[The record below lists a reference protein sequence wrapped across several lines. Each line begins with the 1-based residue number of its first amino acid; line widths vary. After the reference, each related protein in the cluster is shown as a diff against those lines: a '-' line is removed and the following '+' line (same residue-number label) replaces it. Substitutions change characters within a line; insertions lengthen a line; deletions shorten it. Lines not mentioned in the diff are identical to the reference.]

1 MDPPMSCKILAT
13 ILMMATAAALV
24 SEAADLPSLERQA
37 RALLAWKATLNNES
51 QDSLQSWGN
60 ISAPCSWRG
69 IRCGMHKL
77 RRRRPLVTSISLRGM
92 RLRAKLDSLDFSTLR
107 TLTSLDLSH
116 NELTGSIPSSMGL
129 LTELETMLL
138 HANKI
143 RGSIPPAFANLTKLR
158 FLFLQENQLS
168 GEIPRQIGKL
178 SNLLSLNLSS
188 NHLVGPIPCE
198 VGHLRHLVKLD
209 LSQNVFSGL
218 VSFCPPNSSIQNS
231 MDDFPSQYVPKVN
244 LGNLTI
250 LSISRN
256 NLEGPIPKDIVNFF
270 NLKYLDISHNNFS
283 GSIPSQI
290 GGLTKLTTLYLYHN
304 QFSGYIPRIIGSLV
318 NLEDLRLNNNTLSGS
333 IPTNFWNLSKLV
345 ALHLHRNQLSG
356 QIPSEIGDLVNLEDL
371 RLSYNTLTGSIPT
384 HLGNLT
390 NLSTLYLGQNHL
402 RGKVPQEL
410 GYLVNMQDLQLAL
423 NNLTGPIPNSLGNL
437 TKLTFLNLNFNQLSG
452 HIPQVLGKL
461 MNLEMFGV
469 SRNNLSGDL
478 PSGLC
483 AGGKLQ
489 FFTADG
495 NNLVGPLPTS
505 LLTCKSLVKVRL
517 EGNHLEGD
525 ISEMG
530 VHPNLT
536 YFDISSNK
544 LFGRLSNHWGECYKL
559 SMLRV
564 SNNNITGVIP
574 TSIGQLSQ
582 LEILDLSSNKLEG
595 QIPQEV
601 GNITMVFSLSLGN
614 NFLQGSIPREIGF
627 LKNLN
632 YLDLS
637 SNNLNGRVPGS
648 IKDCFKLRFL
658 KLSHN
663 NLNGNI
669 PIELGILLYLQ
680 DLLDLSD
687 NSFSGA
693 IPNQLSALSAIEA
706 LNLSHNTLNGS
717 IPQSFQS
724 MVSLLSM
731 DVSYNELEG
740 PVPKS
745 KLFEEAPLE
754 WFMHNKKL
762 CGLVR
767 GLPPCD
773 LTQGGQQG
781 KRSRGTLIAIVT
793 VVSFVLIMA
802 LVTLPCIKKKPKAES
817 VNNMRQTKLFV
828 LWNFNGEDV
837 YKKIIDA
844 TENFSDTHC
853 IGTGGN
859 GSVYRAQLPTGET
872 FAVKKINMTED
883 DELFNREIY
892 ALMHIRH
899 RNIAKLFG
907 YCSATRERF
916 LVYEYMDRG
925 SLAAS
930 LESKETAAELDWT
943 RRLNIAGDVAHALS
957 YMHHDCFAP
966 IVHRDIKSSNILLDV
981 EFRAC
986 ISDFGIAK
994 ILDVDASNCTRLAGT
1009 KGYLAPELAYTTRV
1023 TEKCDVYSFGVLV
1036 LELFMGH
1043 HPGDFLSSMANKSTP
1058 FEDFLDIRLPLPE
1071 DEIASEIINV
1081 VGAAIWCLQP
1091 DPSQRPT
1098 MQEVINVF
1106 STTKGC
1112 DQYLDYLHTDIA
1124 IPASW

>member
-1 MDPPMSCKILAT
+1 MEPPMSCKILAT

-24 SEAADLPSLERQA
+24 SEAAVLPSLERQA

-60 ISAPCSWRG
+60 ISAPCNWRG

-77 RRRRPLVTSISLRGM
+77 GRRRPLITSISLRGM
-92 RLRAKLDSLDFSTLR
+92 RLRATLDSLDFSALR

-129 LTELETMLL
+129 LTELDTMLL

-143 RGSIPPAFANLTKLR
+143 RCSIPPAFANLTKLR
-158 FLFLQENQLS
+158 FLILQENQLS

-178 SNLLSLNLSS
+178 SNLVSLNLSS
-188 NHLVGPIPCE
+188 NHLVGTIPCE
-198 VGHLRHLVKLD
+198 VGHLEHLVELD

-218 VSFCPPNSSIQNS
+218 VSFCPLNSSIQNS
-231 MDDFPSQYVPKVN
+231 MDDFPSQHVPKVN
-244 LGNLTI
+244 LGNL
-250 LSISRN
+250 SS
-256 NLEGPIPKDIVNFF
+256 V
-270 NLKYLDISHNNFS
+270 
-283 GSIPSQI
+283 
-290 GGLTKLTTLYLYHN
+290 
-304 QFSGYIPRIIGSLV
+304 
-318 NLEDLRLNNNTLSGS
+318 
-333 IPTNFWNLSKLV
+333 PTNFWNLSKLA

-356 QIPSEIGDLVNLEDL
+356 QIPLELGDLVNLEDL
-371 RLSYNTLTGSIPT
+371 RLSYNTLTGSIPI

-390 NLSTLYLGQNHL
+390 NLSILYLGQNHL
-402 RGKVPQEL
+402 RGKVPREL

-437 TKLTFLNLNFNQLSG
+437 TKLTFLNLNFNHLSG
-452 HIPQVLGKL
+452 HIPQELGKL

-544 LFGRLSNHWGECYKL
+544 LFGRLSIRWSKCVKL

-614 NFLQGSIPREIGF
+614 NLLQGSIPWEIGF

-637 SNNLNGRVPGS
+637 SNNLSGPVPGS
-648 IKDCFKLRFL
+648 IKHCFKLRFL

-669 PIELGILLYLQ
+669 PIELGILGYLQ

-687 NSFSGA
+687 NCFSNA
-693 IPNQLSALSAIEA
+693 IPSQLSGLSTIEA
-706 LNLSHNTLNGS
+706 LNLSHNALNGG
-717 IPQSFQS
+717 IPPSFQN
-724 MVSLLSM
+724 MVSLLSI

-740 PVPKS
+740 PVPES
-745 KLFEEAPLE
+745 KLFEEAPIE

-762 CGLVR
+762 CGLLR

-781 KRSRGTLIAIVT
+781 KRSKGILLAIVLT
-793 VVSFVLIMA
+793 VVSFVLIAA
-802 LVTLPCIKKKPKAES
+802 LVTVQCKKKKSKAES
-817 VNNMRQTKLFV
+817 VNNMQQTKLFV

-859 GSVYRAQLPTGET
+859 GSVYRAQLPTGEI
-872 FAVKKINMTED
+872 FAVKKINMNED

-907 YCSATRERF
+907 YCSATQGRF
-916 LVYEYMDRG
+916 LVYEYMDKG
-925 SLAAS
+925 SLAES
-930 LESKETAAELDWT
+930 LKSKEATVELDWS
-943 RRLNIAGDVAHALS
+943 RRLNIVRDVAHALS
-957 YMHHDCFAP
+957 YVHHDCFAP

-994 ILDVDASNCTRLAGT
+994 ILDVDGSNCTRLAGT
-1009 KGYLAPELAYTTRV
+1009 KGYFAPELAYTTRV

-1043 HPGDFLSSMANKSTP
+1043 HPGDFLSSMANKTTP
-1058 FEDFLDIRLPLPE
+1058 VENLLDIRLPLPE
-1071 DEIASEIINV
+1071 AEIASEILKV
-1081 VGAAIWCLQP
+1081 AAVAIQCIEP
-1091 DPSQRPT
+1091 DPSHRPT
-1098 MQEVINVF
+1098 MQEVSKVF
-1106 STTKGC
+1106 STNEGP
-1112 DQYLDYLHTDIA
+1112 DDYLTYLHTDIA
-1124 IPASW
+1124 IPACWS

>member
-1 MDPPMSCKILAT
+1 MEPPMSCKILAT

-24 SEAADLPSLERQA
+24 SEAAVLPSLERQA

-60 ISAPCSWRG
+60 ISAPCNWRG

-77 RRRRPLVTSISLRGM
+77 GRRRPLITSISLRGM
-92 RLRAKLDSLDFSTLR
+92 RLRATLDSLDFSALR

-129 LTELETMLL
+129 LTELDTMLL

-143 RGSIPPAFANLTKLR
+143 RCSIPPAFANLTKLR
-158 FLFLQENQLS
+158 FLILQENQLS

-178 SNLLSLNLSS
+178 SNLVSLNLSS
-188 NHLVGPIPCE
+188 NHLVGTIPCE
-198 VGHLRHLVKLD
+198 VGHLEHLVELD

-218 VSFCPPNSSIQNS
+218 VSFCPLNSSIQNS
-231 MDDFPSQYVPKVN
+231 MDDFPSQHVPKVN
-244 LGNLTI
+244 LGNLSI

-256 NLEGPIPKDIVNFF
+256 NLEGPIPKDIMNFF
-270 NLKYLDISHNNFS
+270 NLKHLDISQNNFS

-290 GGLTKLTTLYLYHN
+290 G
-304 QFSGYIPRIIGSLV
+304 SV
-318 NLEDLRLNNNTLSGS
+318 
-333 IPTNFWNLSKLV
+333 PTNFWNLSKLA

-356 QIPSEIGDLVNLEDL
+356 QIPLELGDLVNLEDL
-371 RLSYNTLTGSIPT
+371 RLSYNTLTGSIPI

-390 NLSTLYLGQNHL
+390 NLSILYLGQNHL
-402 RGKVPQEL
+402 RGKVPREL

-437 TKLTFLNLNFNQLSG
+437 TKLTFLNLNFNHLSG
-452 HIPQVLGKL
+452 HIPQELGKL

-544 LFGRLSNHWGECYKL
+544 LFGRLSIRWSKCVKL

-614 NFLQGSIPREIGF
+614 NLLQGSIPWEIGF

-637 SNNLNGRVPGS
+637 SNNLSGPVPGS
-648 IKDCFKLRFL
+648 IKHCFKLRFL

-669 PIELGILLYLQ
+669 PIELGILGYLQ

-687 NSFSGA
+687 NCFSNA
-693 IPNQLSALSAIEA
+693 IPSQLSGLSTIEA
-706 LNLSHNTLNGS
+706 LNLSHNALNGG
-717 IPQSFQS
+717 IPPSFQN
-724 MVSLLSM
+724 MVSLLSI

-740 PVPKS
+740 PVPES
-745 KLFEEAPLE
+745 KLFEEAPIE

-762 CGLVR
+762 CGLLR

-781 KRSRGTLIAIVT
+781 KRSKGILLAIVLT
-793 VVSFVLIMA
+793 VVSFVLIAA
-802 LVTLPCIKKKPKAES
+802 LVTVQCKKKKSKAES
-817 VNNMRQTKLFV
+817 VNNMQQTKLFV

-859 GSVYRAQLPTGET
+859 GSVYRAQLPTGEI
-872 FAVKKINMTED
+872 FAVKKINMNED

-907 YCSATRERF
+907 YCSATQGRF
-916 LVYEYMDRG
+916 LVYEYMDKG
-925 SLAAS
+925 SLAES
-930 LESKETAAELDWT
+930 LKSKEATVELDWS
-943 RRLNIAGDVAHALS
+943 RRLNIVRDVAHALS
-957 YMHHDCFAP
+957 YVHHDCFAP

-994 ILDVDASNCTRLAGT
+994 ILDVDGSNCTRLAGT
-1009 KGYLAPELAYTTRV
+1009 KGYFAPELAYTTRV

-1043 HPGDFLSSMANKSTP
+1043 HPGDFLSSMANKTTP
-1058 FEDFLDIRLPLPE
+1058 VENLLDIRLPLPE
-1071 DEIASEIINV
+1071 AEIASEILKV
-1081 VGAAIWCLQP
+1081 AAVAIQCIEP
-1091 DPSQRPT
+1091 DPSHRPT
-1098 MQEVINVF
+1098 MQEVSKVF
-1106 STTKGC
+1106 STNEGP
-1112 DQYLDYLHTDIA
+1112 DDYLTYLHTDIA
-1124 IPASW
+1124 IPACWS